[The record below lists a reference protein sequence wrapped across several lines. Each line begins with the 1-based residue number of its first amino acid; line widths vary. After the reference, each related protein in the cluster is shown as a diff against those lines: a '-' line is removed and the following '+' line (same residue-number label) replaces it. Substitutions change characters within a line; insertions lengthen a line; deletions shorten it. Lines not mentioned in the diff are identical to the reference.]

1 MLSRSLFILVS
12 SYHHH
17 SFRISGLEAINK
29 KANVVIGHN
38 LKNWY
43 VLMGNNKILGCRD
56 PRYKHE
62 YLDKRDNTVE
72 SG

>member
-17 SFRISGLEAINK
+17 SFRISGLEIINMKAIV
-29 KANVVIGHN
+29 AIGDN

-43 VLMGNNKILGCRD
+43 VL
-56 PRYKHE
+56 
-62 YLDKRDNTVE
+62 DKWVVN
-72 SG
+72 G